1 MRFEKRYVISGKL
14 YFESAFHIGSG
25 SMGDLSDSGILKDPA
40 GNPILPGST
49 LKGKFRSTVEKIAF
63 SLKGKACLLNSAL
76 SGVNCVSDQDFRK
89 TCIKDFKEE
98 KRMPRRLEWLRKN
111 TCEICLLFGS
121 PLQAARIFFA
131 DGELQTWAKVTQVRD
146 GVVIDRDSETAID
159 KLLFDY
165 EVVPAGAVFGL
176 KIEVVNPTEKDMAF
190 IEAGLREWESGV
202 MIGGHASR
210 GLGRAKLQKVEI
222 SGVDFSNDEQRFSYF
237 MTRQLV
243 PDRRSEFANAL
254 QQAIIGGAGC

>member
-98 KRMPRRLEWLRKN
+98 KRMPRRL
-111 TCEICLLFGS
+111 
-121 PLQAARIFFA
+121 
-131 DGELQTWAKVTQVRD
+131 
-146 GVVIDRDSETAID
+146 
-159 KLLFDY
+159 
-165 EVVPAGAVFGL
+165 
-176 KIEVVNPTEKDMAF
+176 
-190 IEAGLREWESGV
+190 
-202 MIGGHASR
+202 
-210 GLGRAKLQKVEI
+210 
-222 SGVDFSNDEQRFSYF
+222 
-237 MTRQLV
+237 
-243 PDRRSEFANAL
+243 
-254 QQAIIGGAGC
+254 